1 VMGRSVSEP
10 EFSSSSSQESA
21 MVCFF
26 RKAEEDLDGCGF
38 IDSFVREASR
48 SFGDADILND

>member
-1 VMGRSVSEP
+1 VIGQSVSEP

-26 RKAEEDLDGCGF
+26 RKAEEDLEGCGF

-48 SFGDADILND
+48 SGWC